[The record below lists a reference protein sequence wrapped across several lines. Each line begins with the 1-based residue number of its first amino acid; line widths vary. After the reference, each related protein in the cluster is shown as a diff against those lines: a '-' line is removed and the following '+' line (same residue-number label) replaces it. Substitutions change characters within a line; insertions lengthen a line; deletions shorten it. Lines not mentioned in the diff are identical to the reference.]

1 MLILL
6 APLAACGDTQQE
18 AAIDPGSQP
27 SATAIKIAASIP
39 ERIEY
44 LLSIDDNATYP
55 MSEAQK
61 EILRR
66 AVENGGT
73 ISKADYDRAWSN
85 YQQCMV
91 NKGYTTPQVPVYEN
105 GLRSAHMYPI
115 DTGRTE
121 AEMDKLAHDDSQ
133 CRSQE
138 YLIVDESY
146 RDAIG
151 NPDLYAEQS
160 VAITDCLRR
169 EKLVPASYTARQFEE
184 EQAAYR
190 EVSARNFT
198 TDRYDETGEAASKFS
213 FDIHDPKS
221 VTCFV
226 SNGNDTGQLGEQ
238 FTGWQPFK

>member
-6 APLAACGDTQQE
+6 VPLAACGGTQQE

-44 LLSIDDNATYP
+44 LLSIDDTATYP
-55 MSEAQK
+55 MSKAQK
-61 EILRR
+61 EILRK

-91 NKGYTTPQVPVYEN
+91 NKGYTTPQVPIYEN
-105 GLRSAHMYPI
+105 GLRSPALMPI
-115 DTGRTE
+115 DVGRTE

-146 RDAIG
+146 RQAIG
-151 NPDLYAEQS
+151 NPNLYAEIP

-169 EKLVPASYTARQFEE
+169 ENLVPASYTARQFEE

-213 FDIHDPKS
+213 FDFHDPKS

-226 SNGNDTGQLGEQ
+226 TNGDDSDLSVR
-238 FTGWQPFK
+238 FPGWQPFK